1 MNIALLVSY
10 SLSVTAADKK
20 EEASPAQ
27 PVKIVAQYPEKA
39 ASRLRDDFLK
49 EEKAKPKW
57 EDFSAGTVPQ
67 WIWGP
72 KQDGKYR
79 IKTTFSGD
87 VKSAQLRA
95 TCDNVMTLYLNGKK
109 LASSSEW
116 QDPVTLDIT
125 SKIKSGQ
132 NELIAEVSNQGGA
145 SAFALKL
152 VMTDRGG
159 KKKYLVTDSNWKIVD
174 QQGNPTKEKIKII
187 GKMGDGPWGDIFGK
201 EAIET
206 GVPRDTFVLLP
217 GFEVET
223 LFTVPKETH
232 GSWVAIAFDN
242 KGRLL
247 ASDQG
252 DKGIYRITPASIGC
266 DQASK
271 VERLNFKLTSAQG
284 MLYAFDSL
292 YLSINGG
299 PGSGLYRARDTN
311 GDDQYDEVI
320 KLKDFQGGGEHGP
333 HALRLSP
340 DGKSIY
346 VICGNHTNP
355 PFKAG
360 EDKENPLYSS
370 RIPTNWGEDL
380 LLPRQWDANGHARGK
395 LAPGGWIAKTDP
407 EGKTWEVFSNGYRN
421 PYDMDFN
428 RYGDLFAYDADM
440 EWDIGTPWYRPT
452 RVVHASSGSE
462 FGWRSGTGKWLPN
475 YPDSLPQLVDI
486 GPGSP
491 VGACF
496 GYGTKFPKKYEQ
508 AFYICDWTF
517 GTMYAIHTQPSGSSY
532 KAVKEEF
539 LSRTPLPLT
548 DVAVG
553 PDGALY
559 FTSGGRG
566 TQSELFRVIYTGKK
580 EEANHENKFAAE
592 KKLRDERKRIEQL
605 HHDGL
610 KLTSKQIQH
619 LVKQL
624 GSEDRYIRYAARI
637 ALEHQPTEIW
647 TDLVLSQKNND
658 AVINGIIG
666 LARQAKS
673 ELQPRLIAALEG
685 IDFAALNNAKKLDLI
700 RAMQLVFIRMGAPDE
715 AVANRLASKYDPFF
729 PAREEASQTNHQQDE
744 WAHSKLSD
752 ADALNRVLSELLVY
766 LNSKTISHKLV
777 TLLKKEQKHNGAK
790 LDDLLARNRG
800 YGSAIAAM
808 IANQPDLQQVHYAF
822 VLRNLK
828 ENWTLEDRVAYFK
841 WFQKAAKWSGGNSY
855 RKFLQNID
863 DEAYLNMPEPLRIAI
878 EAAGG
883 RIPFAVAELPKAKGP
898 GKVWT
903 LEEVL
908 KLAEEKLKRGRNF
921 ENGKKMFAATRCIV
935 CHRFNGDG
943 GATGPDLTQL
953 AGRFNLKD
961 LTEATIVPDKIISD
975 QYRAMQVIT
984 DEGKSYVGRIISE
997 TDDQITLL
1005 IDPEDSTKIVDIPK
1019 ESIDESIPSQTS
1031 LMPKDLLKP
1040 LNENEVLDLLAY
1052 LLSRGNAKDP
1062 MFKKK

>member
-1 MNIALLVSY
+1 MCVALFAVCSS
-10 SLSVTAADKK
+10 SLTAEDKK
-20 EEASPAQ
+20 EEASQ
-27 PVKIVAQYPEKA
+27 TQLEKIVTQVPEKA

-49 EEKAKPKW
+49 EEKSQQKW

-67 WIWGP
+67 WIWGT
-72 KQDGKYR
+72 QRDGKYR
-79 IKTTFSGD
+79 LKTTFSGD

-95 TCDNVMTLYLNGKK
+95 TCDNVMTLFLNGKK

-125 SKIKSGQ
+125 SKIKPGQ

-145 SAFALKL
+145 SAFTLKL

-159 KKKYLVTDSNWKIVD
+159 KKKYLVTDSNWQIVD
-174 QQGNPTKEKIKII
+174 QQGNPTEDKLKII

-201 EAIET
+201 ETIET

-217 GFEVET
+217 GFEIET

-252 DKGIYRITPASIGC
+252 DTGIYRITPPAIGGNEPT
-266 DQASK
+266 K
-271 VERLNFKLTSAQG
+271 VERLDFKLTSAQG

-311 GDDQYDEVI
+311 GDDQYDEVA

-360 EDKENPLYSS
+360 EDKDNPLFSS
-370 RIPTNWGEDL
+370 RILTNWGEDL

-395 LAPGGWIAKTDP
+395 LAPGGWIARTDP
-407 EGKTWEVFSNGYRN
+407 EGKTWEVFSIGYRN

-428 RYGDLFAYDADM
+428 LHGDLFAYDADM

-517 GTMYAIHTQPSGSSY
+517 GTMYAIHMQPSGSSY

-566 TQSELFRVIYTGKK
+566 TQSELFRVIYTGGKQSSGG
-580 EEANHENKFAAE
+580 EPSGTAA
-592 KKLRDERKRIEQL
+592 KRLRDERKKIEQL

-610 KLTSKQIQH
+610 KLATKQLQH
-619 LVKQL
+619 LVRQL
-624 GSEDRYIRYAARI
+624 ASEDRFIRYAARI
-637 ALEHQPTEIW
+637 ALEHQPTKLW
-647 TDLVLSQKNND
+647 TELVLDQKND
-658 AVINGIIG
+658 VALINGVIG
-666 LARQAKS
+666 LARQTKP
-673 ELQPRLIAALEG
+673 ELQPQLIAALEG
-685 IDFAALNNAKKLDLI
+685 IDFATLDNAKKLDLI

-729 PAREEASQTNHQQDE
+729 PAQKKASQTVQKQDE
-744 WAHSKLSD
+744 WAYSNLSD
-752 ADALNRVLSELLVY
+752 AEALNRVLSELLVY

-790 LDDLLARNRG
+790 LDDLLARNRS

-828 ENWTLEDRVAYFK
+828 EHWTLADRIAYFK

-863 DEAYLNMPEPLRIAI
+863 DEAYLNMPEPLRIAV
-878 EAAGG
+878 EAAGA
-883 RIPFAVAELPKAKGP
+883 RKPFALPELPKAKGP
-898 GKVWT
+898 GKDWT
-903 LEEVL
+903 LQEVL
-908 KLAEEKLKRGRNF
+908 RLAEEKLKQGRNF

-961 LTEATIVPDKIISD
+961 LTEATIEPSKIISD

-1005 IDPEDSTKIVDIPK
+1005 IDPEDSTKIVDISK
-1019 ESIDESIPSQTS
+1019 ESIDESVPSQTS

-1052 LLSRGNAKDP
+1052 LLSRGNSKDP